1 MSVGG
6 VAGAAGAAGARA
18 GGAGAAGAAGRAG
31 APTRR
36 ERQRRETLAEIKA
49 LAVDQ
54 VAAGGAESVSLN
66 AIARAMGMS
75 PAALYRYFASRDALL
90 AELVADAY
98 GSLADALQQAVAGAA
113 EGAGRL
119 VAVAHAYRDWAL
131 AHPNSYLLI
140 FQTQSGS
147 GLDLEPERT
156 VAAAQRSMDVF
167 LDALGGAAPGQ
178 AAPDGAAPGE
188 AGGGQLSPELARQVE
203 AWGQRSQTPGLAA
216 GQLYL
221 GLLAWTRL
229 HGLISLELGQHL
241 PATGVDPAL
250 LYDAE
255 VQSLVRR
262 ARLS

>member
-1 MSVGG
+1 MRVEET
-6 VAGAAGAAGARA
+6 VP
-18 GGAGAAGAAGRAG
+18 GRAE

-36 ERQRRETLAEIKA
+36 ERQRAQTLAEIKTR
-49 LAVDQ
+49 AVDQ
-54 VAAGGAESVSLN
+54 VAAGGAESMSLN

-98 GSLADALQQAVAGAA
+98 GSLADALGQAAGRAA
-113 EGAGRL
+113 GGAERL

-131 AHPNSYLLI
+131 AHPHSYRLI

-167 LDALGGAAPGQ
+167 LSALGGATG
-178 AAPDGAAPGE
+178 DD
-188 AGGGQLSPELARQVE
+188 QLSPELAGQIR
-203 AWGQRSQTPGLAA
+203 AWGQRSQTPDLTA

-241 PATGVDPAL
+241 AATGVDPAL

-255 VQSLVRR
+255 VQSL
-262 ARLS
+262 ARKAGLS

>member
-1 MSVGG
+1 MSVES
-6 VAGAAGAAGARA
+6 RT
-18 GGAGAAGAAGRAG
+18 

-36 ERQRRETLAEIKA
+36 ERQRQQTLAEIKTR
-49 LAVDQ
+49 AVDQ

-75 PAALYRYFASRDALL
+75 PAALYRYFDSRDALL

-98 GSLADALQQAVAGAA
+98 GSLADALQHEARPGGAGGPEALAAVAY
-113 EGAGRL
+113 
-119 VAVAHAYRDWAL
+119 AYRDWAL

-147 GLDLEPERT
+147 GLDLEPART
-156 VAAAQRSMDVF
+156 VSAAQRGMDVF
-167 LDALGGAAPGQ
+167 LDALAGADSDA
-178 AAPDGAAPGE
+178 
-188 AGGGQLSPELARQVE
+188 QLSPELAGQVR
-203 AWGQRSQTPGLAA
+203 AWGRRSEVPGLTV

-229 HGLISLELGQHL
+229 HGLISLELGRHL
-241 PATGVDPAL
+241 TATGVDPAL

-255 VQSLVRR
+255 VASLLRR
-262 ARLS
+262 AFPATPGTPRLS

>member
-1 MSVGG
+1 MRVEET
-6 VAGAAGAAGARA
+6 VP
-18 GGAGAAGAAGRAG
+18 GRAE

-36 ERQRRETLAEIKA
+36 ERQRAQTLAEIKTR
-49 LAVDQ
+49 AVDQ
-54 VAAGGAESVSLN
+54 VAAGGAESMSLN

-90 AELVADAY
+90 AELVA
-98 GSLADALQQAVAGAA
+98 
-113 EGAGRL
+113 
-119 VAVAHAYRDWAL
+119 VAHAYRDWAL
-131 AHPNSYLLI
+131 AHPHSYRLI

-167 LDALGGAAPGQ
+167 LSALGGATG
-178 AAPDGAAPGE
+178 DD
-188 AGGGQLSPELARQVE
+188 QLSPELAGQVR
-203 AWGQRSQTPGLAA
+203 AWGQRSQTPDLTA

-241 PATGVDPAL
+241 AATGVDPAL

-255 VQSLVRR
+255 VQSL
-262 ARLS
+262 ARKAGLS